1 MCMCQTLKTSTK
13 MAEPI
18 TLEQV
23 KQRLTNML
31 PEQTPEMTFKRAL
44 SKGQA
49 VFLDDPRFEI
59 WHTDVRAHL
68 YAANIQDAMSRI
80 AADDKFRPIESMRY
94 PSLHHT
100 ANMSGGAAKAL
111 IVGMLARTASY
122 LRANVS
128 FADQAQ
134 YDEAYRTLYDQYGD
148 FSLADFAMVFDGIR
162 SGTYVSINY
171 RFLLPELLKACDY
184 HNEHVKVD
192 QRERREKTLKHYRED
207 ETNAW
212 RGCKA
217 VTHVEKQQREERQLP
232 DRVTWMKGKDVMDW
246 ATKAQLQ
253 ERDRQRRAQ

>member
-1 MCMCQTLKTSTK
+1 MTL
-13 MAEPI
+13 P
-18 TLEQV
+18 QV
-23 KQRLTNML
+23 KDTLRTMET
-31 PEQTPEMTFKRAL
+31 EQTPELTFKKAL

-59 WHTDVRAHL
+59 WHHEVKAHL

-100 ANMSGGAAKAL
+100 SNMTGGGAKAI
-111 IVGMLARTASY
+111 IVGMLARTAGY

-128 FADQAQ
+128 FTDQAQ

-148 FSLADFAMVFDGIR
+148 FSLADFAMVFEGIR
-162 SGTYVSINY
+162 TGRYVSINY

-192 QRERREKTLKHYRED
+192 ERERAQKTLKHYRED

-212 RGCKA
+212 RACKA
-217 VTHVEKQQREERQLP
+217 VMGSEKQQRTDSQLP
-232 DRVTWMKGKDVMDW
+232 DRVQWMKGKDVMDW
-246 ATKAQLQ
+246 ATKQQLQ

>member
-1 MCMCQTLKTSTK
+1 
-13 MAEPI
+13 MAEPL

-23 KQRLTNML
+23 KQKLAGML
-31 PEQTPEMTFKRAL
+31 PESTPELTFKKAL
-44 SKGQA
+44 NRGQA

-59 WHTDVRAHL
+59 WHHETKQHL

-94 PSLHHT
+94 PSIQQT
-100 ANMSGGAAKAL
+100 ANVVGGAARAI
-111 IVGMLARTASY
+111 IVGMLARTAGY

-128 FADQAQ
+128 FSDQAQ
-134 YDEAYRTLYDQYGD
+134 YDEAYKTLHSDYGD
-148 FSLADFAMVFDGIR
+148 FTLADFAMVFEGIR
-162 SGTYVSINY
+162 TGRYVTINY

-192 QRERREKTLKHYRED
+192 QRERRQKTLKHYHENP
-207 ETNAW
+207 TSAW
-212 RGCKA
+212 MGCKA
-217 VTHVEKQQREERQLP
+217 IMGAEKQQRNERKVP

-253 ERDRQRRAQ
+253 ERDRQRRNNGNA